1 MKEIY
6 LLQSGFVSTTDKGFF
21 KYIAEAPSFR
31 DRVLN
36 KDNFGDIPEYFYHE
50 GVTDIFTQYEA
61 NPRIIQK
68 FEFRERIIEEA
79 YKAFASS
86 NIASWLQLQTLS
98 PYFSDLHK
106 GFIGDTFDYIRG
118 NKRSMAISQWYSLID
133 ATIAKHTVHFDYRSL
148 YEDDPNKVFVPHEMD
163 GFITQWLR
171 QPGGYIDMLF
181 SLWILFG
188 RRDKQST
195 VSETKKRE
203 DGNILIGGAFSYTN

>member
-1 MKEIY
+1 MKEIF
-6 LLQSGFVSTTDKGFF
+6 LLQSGFVSPTDKGFF

-50 GVTDIFTQYEA
+50 GVTELFTQYEN
-61 NPRIIQK
+61 NPRILQK
-68 FEFRERIIEEA
+68 FEFREKIIEQA
-79 YKAFASS
+79 YRAFSTP
-86 NIASWLQLQTLS
+86 NIVTWLQLQTLS

-106 GFIGDTFDYIRG
+106 GFIGDTFDFVKG
-118 NKRSMAISQWYSLID
+118 NKRSIVITQWYTLID
-133 ATIAKHTVHFDYRSL
+133 ATIAKHSVHFDYRSL
-148 YEDDPNKVFVPHEMD
+148 YEDDPNKAFVPHELD
-163 GFITQWLR
+163 AFITQWLR
-171 QPGGYIDMLF
+171 RPGGYADLLF

-203 DGNILIGGAFSYTN
+203 DGSILIGGAFSYAN